1 MAVNTV
7 VKKVIHPKPP
17 VHRMPFVPGIL
28 TSGGK
33 TLYVSGC
40 TAIPLYHKHPH
51 VPEEIAIPQ
60 DIKEQAKRVL
70 ENLRLIIEAA
80 GAKMTD
86 IVSIRRYLTNM
97 QEQDQINE
105 VMWQYFGDSLPTST
119 TIEVKSLVIKDAR
132 LEIDAIVVF

>member
-1 MAVNTV
+1 MAVDMV
-7 VKKVIHPKPP
+7 AKKVIHPKPP
-17 VHRMPFVPGIL
+17 VHKMPFVPGIL
-28 TSGGK
+28 TSGGR

-51 VPEEIAIPQ
+51 VPEEIAIPA
-60 DIKEQAKRVL
+60 DIKEQTRRVF
-70 ENLRLIIEAA
+70 ENLRLTIEAA

-86 IVSIRRYLTNM
+86 IVSIKRYLTDM
-97 QEQDQINE
+97 REQDQINE
-105 VMWQYFGDSLPTST
+105 VQFEYFGESLPTST